1 MKKLLSLIAIVLL
14 ATLAAQ
20 AATDYGFYVAGTM
33 VTSDNCNNIVNN
45 YIKSGTASYDHSTKT
60 LTLTNITINTQGASG
75 NARRAVQNDECSGL
89 TVKFVGTCNLT
100 GYDGAGVR
108 IRKTTTLYAPSAS
121 TVVNIHSVNAEGI
134 WSATSN
140 EFSLYIKGPGT
151 FNISSDTESAIQD
164 EDDGSGIHLDV
175 PHSVYFQNVNAVLSA
190 TADDV
195 VEHIIVRVQAGSS
208 VRIKA
213 TNNPNAACVY
223 DSGLVLYGNETILEP
238 SGAYYSNDQVLDANG
253 NLVRYQDVYISDNYL
268 AIINATNF
276 PDAGFR
282 NYLMQRFTKGYI
294 TQADVNGTYSMDL
307 GNKSIS
313 NLQGIEYFT
322 NLQTLYLN
330 NNNLTSLSRLSG
342 LSQLKTLLCN
352 NNQLTALNLSYFR
365 NLESLNCSNN
375 RLTTLY
381 ANNFSG
387 LKTLNCS
394 YNTLL
399 TELYCY
405 DDNLTTLNVTGCT
418 ALTRLDGYR
427 NHNLSTVTGLASCT
441 ALTFISMGDCA
452 LTDMSAVSGMTNLAT
467 LYVYNNRLATLD
479 VHGKSKLQ
487 SLSVYNNPLLTELK
501 CYSCNLNS
509 LYVSGCTA
517 LKDLRCY
524 YNANMTS
531 LTGLDECT
539 AMTYLD
545 CEDCQI
551 AELPGIN
558 SLTNFTALYA
568 RNNKLTSLTITG
580 KSNLATLRVSGNT
593 TLTTLSCYRNALTA
607 LVVAGCTGLKELRCY
622 ENDNLTAILGLA
634 ECKAITYLDCED
646 CKISDLSAV
655 QSMEKIEELWA
666 RNNKL
671 TTLEVTYKDYLT
683 RLRVSGNTSL
693 TKLDCN
699 ETVLT
704 SLDVTNCTAL
714 TSLECYRTLLTTI
727 TGLGTC
733 TALTYL
739 RCENSHINDLS
750 GLNNL
755 TNLKTLYCFSNQL
768 TSLNVQGLSKL
779 ELLSCG
785 YNQLTSLNVQGCSS
799 LNKIYCHRN
808 QISGTGMTTLV
819 NSLPTRTASNK
830 GALYAITNTNEGN
843 SMTAAQITTARNKY
857 WLPYRYT
864 GSAWVE
870 MTAATPGDVNGD
882 GKLAIDDLTAL
893 IAALMDGTAASN
905 PAADVNGDNVV
916 NIADVTA
923 LIALLMGN

>member
-1 MKKLLSLIAIVLL
+1 LFSAV
-14 ATLAAQ
+14 AQ
-20 AATDYGFYVAGTM
+20 AATEYGFYVAGTM

-121 TVVNIHSVNAEGI
+121 TVVNIHSVNSEGI

-545 CEDCQI
+545 CEDCAI
-551 AELPGIN
+551 TSLPGVN
-558 SLTNFTALYA
+558 NMTN
-568 RNNKLTSLTITG
+568 I
-580 KSNLATLRVSGNT
+580 ATL
-593 TLTTLSCYRNALTA
+593 L
-607 LVVAGCTGLKELRCY
+607 
-622 ENDNLTAILGLA
+622 
-634 ECKAITYLDCED
+634 
-646 CKISDLSAV
+646 
-655 QSMEKIEELWA
+655 A

-671 TTLEVTYKDYLT
+671 TTLSMNYKTNLT
-683 RLRVSGNTSL
+683 HIRVSGNTLL
-693 TKLDCN
+693 TDLVCIEMTN
-699 ETVLT
+699 LET
-704 SLDVTNCTAL
+704 LDVTNCTAL
-714 TSLECYRTLLTTI
+714 KSLECYRGGLESI

-733 TALTYL
+733 TALTLLDCSDSY
-739 RCENSHINDLS
+739 INNLS
-750 GLNNL
+750 GLANL
-755 TNLKTLYCFSNQL
+755 TNLKTLYCESNRL

-779 ELLSCG
+779 ETLYCNN
-785 YNQLTSLNVQGCSS
+785 NQLTTLSVQGCTA
-799 LNKIYCHRN
+799 LTKLYCYRN
-808 QISGTGMTTLV
+808 NISGSGMTTLV
-819 NSLPTRTASNK
+819 NSLPTRSASSK
-830 GALYAITNTNEGN
+830 GSLRAVYNANESN
-843 SMTAAQITTARNKY
+843 SMTAAQITTARNKN
-857 WLPYRYT
+857 WIPYRYN
-864 GSAWVE
+864 GSTWVE
-870 MTAATPGDVNGD
+870 MTVSTRGDVNGD
-882 GKLAIDDLTAL
+882 GTIDINDVTRL
-893 IAALMDGTAASN
+893 IDVVLGKNVTYDAV
-905 PAADVNGDNVV
+905 AADCNTATGNGSVDIN
-916 NIADVTA
+916 DVTA
-923 LIALLMGN
+923 LINYVLLGAW